1 MCCPDITVI
10 VDWVSNAKLLTY
22 SLSTSCLVD
31 SAVATAD
38 MSVSLCAVFYYSEI
52 KFNQSFSLTLSLY
65 PALCLCLSLSLSLCL
80 SLPPPT
86 PHPPPPA
93 LNKYCVAVLVLGFRN
108 VKEFLRFS
116 DVWLAAIQLP
126 REKKDFPRE
135 KKSKS
140 VLTVS

>member
-22 SLSTSCLVD
+22 SLCMSCLVD

-52 KFNQSFSLTLSLY
+52 KFNQSFNLALSLY
-65 PALCLCLSLSLSLCL
+65 PALCRFLCLSLSVS
-80 SLPPPT
+80 PPPS
-86 PHPPPPA
+86 PPA
-93 LNKYCVAVLVLGFRN
+93 LNKYCVAVLVLGIRN

-116 DVWLAAIQLP
+116 EVWLAAIQLP
-126 REKKDFPRE
+126 REKKDFPG
-135 KKSKS
+135 KSQN
-140 VLTVS
+140 LF